1 MITRIR
7 DWFKN
12 MDGRK
17 WTIVGGAALVLVVIA
32 LLVRNAGQAA
42 QAALTGNLQTTTVE
56 RGNLVAIVG
65 ATGSVRS
72 LQSATLAWETSGT
85 VDEIHFAVGDR
96 VREGDVIASLL
107 AASMPANAIL
117 AQADLQAAQDA
128 MKDFENAYGDLGI
141 SQAQKALA
149 DAQDAYEKASRY
161 LSSISN
167 PGRPVDIDQAQANL
181 VLAQDRLQR
190 AEEAYEPYAGRSESD
205 LGRANM
211 LLQVTQAQQQ
221 YDAALR
227 QYNALASG
235 SGSTPIA
242 KAAADLALAQ
252 AQLDIA
258 QQKYDDILSGPT
270 ALQRAAAEARL
281 TAAQAGVDAGFI
293 LAPFNGTI
301 TDIYPN
307 QGDLVSVGT
316 RAVQVDDLSAVQVV
330 VEVSEVDINRVQVG
344 QPSYVVLDA
353 VQDVQYEGEVVA
365 VALAGNATQGGVN
378 FRVIV
383 QLKESDARVLPGM
396 TAAVNIVVTELEDVL
411 LVPNRAVRVQN
422 GRRVVYVMR
431 AGSLVPV
438 PVTLGAS
445 SETFSEVVGGE
456 LKEGDV
462 IVLNPPV
469 SSFDAMDPSNN
480 QFMGGFN

>member
-1 MITRIR
+1 MFTRLKN
-7 DWFKN
+7 WFN
-12 MDGRK
+12 SLDNRK
-17 WTIVGGAALVLVVIA
+17 WFVLGGAALVVLVVA
-32 LLVRNAGQAA
+32 LMVQGAANAA
-42 QAALTGNLQTTTVE
+42 QAATGSLQTAPVA
-56 RGNLVAIVG
+56 RGNLVATVG
-65 ATGSVRS
+65 ATGSVRAA
-72 LQSATLAWETSGT
+72 QSAALVWETSGI
-85 VDEIHFAVGDR
+85 VEQIHFGVGDR
-96 VREGDVIASLL
+96 VQEGDIIASLL
-107 AASMPANAIL
+107 SASMPANVIL
-117 AQADLQAAQDA
+117 AQADLQSAQDA
-128 MKDFENAYGDLGI
+128 MEDFENSFGDLGI

-149 DAQDAYEKASRY
+149 DAQDAYEKAARY

-181 VLAQDRLQR
+181 VLAQDRLDK

-205 LGRANM
+205 LVRANF
-211 LLQVTQAQQQ
+211 LLQVTEAQQQ

-242 KAAADLALAQ
+242 KAEADLALAQ

-258 QQKYDDILSGPT
+258 QKDYDAILAGPT

-281 TAAQAGVDAGFI
+281 AAAQASVDMGFI
-293 LAPFNGTI
+293 IAPFNGTV

-307 QGDLVSVGT
+307 QGDQVNAGSN
-316 RAVQVDDLSAVQVV
+316 AVQVDDLSTVQVV

-344 QPSYVVLDA
+344 QPATVVLDA
-353 VQDVQYEGEVVA
+353 VQDVQYQGRVVA
-365 VALAGNATQGGVN
+365 VALAGNVTQAGVN
-378 FRVIV
+378 FRVV
-383 QLKESDARVLPGM
+383 VELDDADANVRPGM

-431 AGSLVPV
+431 GGSMQPV
-438 PVTLGAS
+438 QITLGAS
-445 SETFSEVVGGE
+445 SETYSEVVGGE
-456 LKEGDV
+456 LSEGDV

-469 SSFDAMDPSNN
+469 SSFDPMDPSN
-480 QFMGGFN
+480 QFMGGPN